1 MKNKEILCCFP
12 IETISRDLDPRL
24 HLGLQCI
31 KEGYSCLIGSKGGVA
46 KTMAEQNMPFIYFDK
61 GLNSFAETFYRNIKI
76 SKGTIVS
83 LDEEGGVFNEKN
95 YKSELLHRNGENILK
110 YVDLFFTWGEKQ
122 KKILIENT
130 SIPEA
135 KIIAS
140 GHPRFDLC
148 KPKFKE
154 FRSAL
159 LNNHI
164 NIKSKYILINSTFT
178 AANTFLSFD
187 EEIQLRI
194 DERGDGSI
202 NVKYERQ
209 LYNYRKLL
217 INYFYEAIKEIN
229 KRYPKLTI
237 IFRPHPGENAEFYK
251 GLFQKFKNVVV
262 TGDGSAQEWISE
274 SSMVLHHDC
283 TTAIEAFF
291 SEKFIVSYC
300 PIKDDDFVQALP
312 IEISSVI
319 DNQDQLLKLINDVKD
334 FSSEEEQNKIARD
347 YIRPIIANVD
357 FESSEIIIKALKDI
371 IIEGSEVPKINI
383 STFFKEIIRKFIKI
397 LKRDL
402 KFSLFSSNKLK
413 TRQKLKFPGLNKE
426 EIEMKVSLLRKID
439 KNLPEVKIKQVYKD
453 TYLISCL

>member
-1 MKNKEILCCFP
+1 MKNKEIFCCFP
-12 IETISRDLDPRL
+12 VETKSRDLDPRL
-24 HLGLQCI
+24 HLGLQSI
-31 KEGYSCLIGSKGGVA
+31 KEGYSCLIGNKAGVA
-46 KTMAEQNMPFIYFDK
+46 KQMFKQKLPFIYFDK
-61 GLNSFAETFYRNIKI
+61 GLDALAEDFYKNIKM
-76 SKGTIVS
+76 SNGAIVS
-83 LDEEGGVFNEKN
+83 LDEEGGVYNEKL
-95 YKSELLHRNGENILK
+95 YKSELLARYRENILK

-122 KKILIENT
+122 KKILLENT
-130 SIPEA
+130 SIPEK
-135 KIIAS
+135 KIIVS

-148 KPKFKE
+148 KPKFKK
-154 FRSAL
+154 FRLEL
-159 LNNHI
+159 LKKNS
-164 NIKSKYILINSTFT
+164 NIKDKYILINSTFT

-187 EEIQLRI
+187 EEIKLRLNA
-194 DERGDGSI
+194 RGDGSI
-202 NVKYERQ
+202 DVQYERL
-209 LYNYRKLL
+209 LYDYRKLL

-334 FSSEEEQNKIARD
+334 FSSEEEQD
-347 YIRPIIANVD
+347 
-357 FESSEIIIKALKDI
+357 
-371 IIEGSEVPKINI
+371 
-383 STFFKEIIRKFIKI
+383 RK
-397 LKRDL
+397 
-402 KFSLFSSNKLK
+402 S
-413 TRQKLKFPGLNKE
+413 
-426 EIEMKVSLLRKID
+426 V
-439 KNLPEVKIKQVYKD
+439 V
-453 TYLISCL
+453 